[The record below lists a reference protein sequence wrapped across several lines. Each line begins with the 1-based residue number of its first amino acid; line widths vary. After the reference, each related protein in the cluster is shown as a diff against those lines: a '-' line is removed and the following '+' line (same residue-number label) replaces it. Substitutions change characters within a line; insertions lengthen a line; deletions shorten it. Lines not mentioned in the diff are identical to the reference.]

1 MPVRARLSLFAGTI
15 SALLAAFTAGCS
27 NQPAAQ
33 ARDTDDTAKPRAV
46 ETDRVSRR
54 EIRRAV
60 DVTGTLAAA
69 DQVTISSQSEGAVS
83 RIAVDLGDRIRTGQV
98 MVELDREK
106 LQYSLDQQ
114 RAALAR
120 ALARYGADG
129 SGDLPSTEQTPD
141 VQKAAAEL
149 GRDKQAAARAAELH
163 KKQLIPQQVLD
174 DADSTLRA
182 QQATYDA
189 ALQNA
194 RNLRAD
200 IDAAAASVKLA
211 ERQLRDASIT
221 APFDGLV
228 EKRLVSLG
236 EFVKAQ
242 TPVMSI
248 VRVDPLELVSEIPEA
263 MAPWIGVG
271 QSVEIR
277 VDAYPDKVLT
287 GKVSRISPV
296 VNPQTRAFPFEAL
309 VANADALLK
318 PGTFARAHLATS
330 RVEPVLTIPYAA
342 MQYRYGVNKAFIVA
356 DGKLQARELKI
367 GDRVGDRVEVLGGLE
382 ADDLIAVT
390 DVDNLTDGQAVS
402 VSTTTNKTE

>member
-1 MPVRARLSLFAGTI
+1 MLAAHVRPGARTLATLALPLVLTSACSRNPNAQAGTRDE
-15 SALLAAFTAGCS
+15 
-27 NQPAAQ
+27 PAEA
-33 ARDTDDTAKPRAV
+33 RAV
-46 ETDRVSRR
+46 MTEQVRR
-54 EIRRAV
+54 QEIRRAV

-83 RIAVDLGDRIRTGQV
+83 RIAVDLGDRIRAGQV

-120 ALARYGADG
+120 ALARYGANG
-129 SGDLPSTEQTPD
+129 PGELPSTEQTPD

-149 GRDKQAAARAAELH
+149 GRDKQAADRAAELH
-163 KKQLIPQQVLD
+163 KKQLIPRQVLD
-174 DADSTLRA
+174 DAGSTLLA

-221 APFDGLV
+221 APFDGVV
-228 EKRLVSLG
+228 ERRLVSLG
-236 EFVKAQ
+236 EFVKGQ

-248 VRVDPLELVSEIPEA
+248 VRVDPLKLVSEIPEA

-271 QSVEIR
+271 QTVEIR

-287 GKVSRISPV
+287 GKVSRISPA
-296 VNPQTRAFPFEAL
+296 VNTQTRAFPFEAL

-318 PGTFARAHLATS
+318 PGSFARAHLATS

-342 MQYRYGVNKAFIVA
+342 MQYRYGVNKAFVVA
-356 DGKLQARELKI
+356 AGKLQARELKI
-367 GDRVGDRVEVLGGLE
+367 GDRVGDRVEVLGGLA

-390 DVDNLTDGQAVS
+390 DVDNLADGQS
-402 VSTTTNKTE
+402 VSIPTNKTE

>member
-1 MPVRARLSLFAGTI
+1 MPVRARLSLFAGIASTV
-15 SALLAAFTAGCS
+15 LATFGTSCS
-27 NQPAAQ
+27 DRPAQ
-33 ARDTDDTAKPRAV
+33 ARNKDDAATPKAVMTERVRRQEIQRALG
-46 ETDRVSRR
+46 
-54 EIRRAV
+54 
-60 DVTGTLAAA
+60 VTGTLAAA
-69 DQVTISSQSEGAVS
+69 DQVTISSQSEGVVS
-83 RIAVDLGDRIRTGQV
+83 RIAVDLGDRIRAGQV

-106 LQYSLDQQ
+106 LQYNLDQQ

-120 ALARYGADG
+120 ALAKYGAAAPG
-129 SGDLPSTEQTPD
+129 ELPPSEQIPE

-149 GRDKQAAARAAELH
+149 WRDRQAADRAVELQ
-163 KKQLIPQQVLD
+163 KKQLIPKQVLE
-174 DADSTLRA
+174 DADATLRA
-182 QQATYDA
+182 SQATYDA

-194 RNLRAD
+194 RNLRAE
-200 IDAAAASVKLA
+200 IDAAVASVKLA
-211 ERQLRDASIT
+211 ERELRDASIT

-248 VRVDPLELVSEIPEA
+248 VRVDPLKLVGEIPEV
-263 MAPWIGVG
+263 MAPWISVG
-271 QSVEIR
+271 QTVEIR
-277 VDAYPDKVLT
+277 VDAYPDKVLP
-287 GKVSRISPV
+287 GKVSRISPA

-342 MQYRYGVNKAFIVA
+342 MQYRYGVNKAFVVA
-356 DGKLQARELKI
+356 GGKLQARELKI

-382 ADDLIAVT
+382 ADDLIAIT
-390 DVDNLTDGQAVS
+390 DVDNLADGQAVS
-402 VSTTTNKTE
+402 ISNNKTE

>member
-1 MPVRARLSLFAGTI
+1 MPVRPLLSRSAVVTSALFAAF
-15 SALLAAFTAGCS
+15 ALGCS
-27 NQPAAQ
+27 NQPSAQ
-33 ARDTDDTAKPRAV
+33 ARNQDEAAKPRAI
-46 ETDRVSRR
+46 ETDRVSKRD
-54 EIRRAV
+54 IQRAV

-69 DQVTISSQSEGAVS
+69 DQVTISSQSEGVVS
-83 RIAVDLGDRIRTGQV
+83 RVAVDLGDRIRAGQV

-120 ALARYGADG
+120 ALAKYGGKAPD
-129 SGDLPSTEQTPD
+129 DLPPSEQTPD

-149 GRDKQAAARAAELH
+149 GRDKQAAERAVELH
-163 KKQLIPQQVLD
+163 KKQLIPKQVLD
-174 DADSTLRA
+174 DADSALRA

-221 APFDGLV
+221 APFDGFV

-236 EFVKAQ
+236 EFVKTQ

-248 VRVDPLELVSEIPEA
+248 VRVDPLKLVSEIPEA

-271 QSVEIR
+271 QTVELR

-287 GKVSRISPV
+287 GKVSRISPA
-296 VNPQTRAFPFEAL
+296 VNTQTRAFPFEAL
-309 VANADALLK
+309 VANTDALLK

-342 MQYRYGVNKAFIVA
+342 MQYRYGVNKAFLVA
-356 DGKLQARELKI
+356 GDKLQARELKV
-367 GDRVGDRVEVLGGLE
+367 GDRVGDRVEVLGGLA
-382 ADDLIAVT
+382 ADDLIAIT
-390 DVDNLTDGQAVS
+390 DVDNLTDGQS
-402 VSTTTNKTE
+402 VSITNNKTE

>member
-1 MPVRARLSLFAGTI
+1 MSFGRPRLSLFAVVT
-15 SALLAAFTAGCS
+15 SALFAAVVAGCS
-27 NQPAAQ
+27 NQPAQ
-33 ARDTDDTAKPRAV
+33 ARDEDDTAKPRV
-46 ETDRVSRR
+46 IETDRVSRR
-54 EIRRAV
+54 DIQRAV

-69 DQVTISSQSEGAVS
+69 NQVTISSQSEGVVS
-83 RIAVDLGDRIRTGQV
+83 RIAVDLGDPIRAGQV

-120 ALARYGADG
+120 ALARYGANG
-129 SGDLPSTEQTPD
+129 PGELPSTEQTPD
-141 VQKAAAEL
+141 VQKAAADL
-149 GRDKQAAARAAELH
+149 GRDTQAAARAAELH
-163 KKQLIPQQVLD
+163 KKQLIPRQVLD
-174 DADSTLRA
+174 DAESTLRA

-221 APFDGLV
+221 APFDGVV

-236 EFVKAQ
+236 EFVKTQ

-248 VRVDPLELVSEIPEA
+248 VRVDPLKLVSEIPEA

-271 QSVEIR
+271 QTVELR

-287 GKVSRISPV
+287 GKVSRISPA
-296 VNPQTRAFPFEAL
+296 VNTQTRAFPFEAL

-318 PGTFARAHLATS
+318 PGTFARAHLVTS

-342 MQYRYGVNKAFIVA
+342 MQYRYGVNKAFVVA
-356 DGKLQARELKI
+356 GGKLQARELKI

-390 DVDNLTDGQAVS
+390 DVDNLADGQS
-402 VSTTTNKTE
+402 VSISTNKTE